1 MEMITKDPEFQHI
14 PENIFRL
21 LDKKS
26 LTDCRLVNSL
36 WKSFV
41 DRQTFW
47 LRKLN
52 TENPKS
58 DVRRSWDNLIQEF
71 DEDDQLEM
79 ESVLILLIK
88 IFEIKQINVQSNMVF
103 PLDISTRSPA

>member
-1 MEMITKDPEFQHI
+1 MEMITKNPGFQHI
-14 PENIFRL
+14 SENIFRL

-36 WKSFV
+36 WKSLV

-58 DVRRSWDNLIQEF
+58 DVRRNWDNQNTPIHYLVHF
-71 DEDDQLEM
+71 TDNPNAPLE
-79 ESVLILLIK
+79 VR
-88 IFEIKQINVQSNMVF
+88 NDSNRF
-103 PLDISTRSPA
+103 YNGT

>member
-36 WKSFV
+36 WKSIV
-41 DRQTFW
+41 DGSANILVRWQ
-47 LRKLN
+47 KLN
-52 TENPKS
+52 TENTKS
-58 DVRRSWDNLIQEF
+58 DVNL
-71 DEDDQLEM
+71 
-79 ESVLILLIK
+79 
-88 IFEIKQINVQSNMVF
+88 
-103 PLDISTRSPA
+103 TASPIATD